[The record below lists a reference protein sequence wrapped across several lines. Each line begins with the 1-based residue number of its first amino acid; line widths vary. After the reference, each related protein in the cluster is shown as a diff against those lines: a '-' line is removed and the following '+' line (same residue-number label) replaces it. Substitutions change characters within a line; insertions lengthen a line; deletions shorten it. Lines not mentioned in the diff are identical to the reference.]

1 VKKREEDEHRPAA
14 AAARVLAAELPFSA
28 DQTEALSERLTDKDR
43 YKEAAQEL
51 SAAEG
56 FAQLRVFLCAAL
68 KTRIRYAEKGIPDEI
83 FVQTMKC
90 FSRFVGEHRASCGE
104 YGFDRGFWVGRQL
117 SLLLFRLGE
126 LEYECADYEGEKA
139 LSVHIPSDADLTPEK
154 LDRSFA
160 AAREFFAKYGDGY
173 ADYDVTYDDAKYR
186 EGNDGEYNDEPTW
199 ADEQGS
205 THYANH
211 VLLRSH
217 NSLDNGLVDVN
228 VTKQWRDG
236 NDQDGLRP
244 ASITVKLLRNGQE
257 TGSTLTLNADNKWSG
272 IFREL
277 RAYERGEQL
286 VYTVAEVAVPGY
298 TSTITGT
305 AATGFN
311 IMNTHTPGTLTI
323 SGTKTWADAGNES
336 ARPEK
341 ITVILLAG
349 GEQLAEQVVSPDAN
363 GKWSW
368 SFENLPKYSAG
379 KAIAYTIDELEVPGY
394 TKKVDGYNITNTYK
408 PAVTPSPSPTP
419 TATPAPTVSP
429 TPTPTNPPPGLD
441 ASLRGTG

>member
-1 VKKREEDEHRPAA
+1 MLTLYKEDSFTHKGLSGVRFTLAA
-14 AAARVLAAELPFSA
+14 ADEGTELVLYRKPNTSQYSTDENAGLDGYTAEVTDKTLETDAYGNVYLELMEGSYKLIEEVPSGYDGAAEIGFSVDGSGNLTALSAHDKDGKDVTDKYVSGLNTARLTVRNDSKLLTTVTAVTDWADSTPENQRVPVQVELWCGGVRMTGSEYRQTLSA
-28 DQTEALSERLTDKDR
+28 DNNWSYVWSNLPLFTD
-43 YKEAAQEL
+43 
-51 SAAEG
+51 G
-56 FAQLRVFLCAAL
+56 TV
-68 KTRIRYAEKGIPDEI
+68 
-83 FVQTMKC
+83 
-90 FSRFVGEHRASCGE
+90 
-104 YGFDRGFWVGRQL
+104 
-117 SLLLFRLGE
+117 
-126 LEYECADYEGEKA
+126 
-139 LSVHIPSDADLTPEK
+139 
-154 LDRSFA
+154 
-160 AAREFFAKYGDGY
+160 AKYTLRESMIGDTAYDPKTNGDGY

-199 ADEQGS
+199 VDEQGG

-311 IMNTHTPGTLTI
+311 IMNTHTPETLTI

-349 GEQLAEQVVSPDAN
+349 GEQLAR
-363 GKWSW
+363 
-368 SFENLPKYSAG
+368 
-379 KAIAYTIDELEVPGY
+379 
-394 TKKVDGYNITNTYK
+394 
-408 PAVTPSPSPTP
+408 
-419 TATPAPTVSP
+419 
-429 TPTPTNPPPGLD
+429 
-441 ASLRGTG
+441 ASSQP

>member
-1 VKKREEDEHRPAA
+1 MEKLKKLMEDIDMPAEA
-14 AAARVLAAELPFSA
+14 AERVLAAELPFSA

-173 ADYDVTYDDAKYR
+173 AEAKFFCYSWLLAPAL
-186 EGNDGEYNDEPTW
+186 GKLLPPTSKI
-199 ADEQGS
+199 ALFQRRFKIVK
-205 THYANH
+205 T
-211 VLLRSH
+211 
-217 NSLDNGLVDVN
+217 
-228 VTKQWRDG
+228 
-236 NDQDGLRP
+236 DQD
-244 ASITVKLLRNGQE
+244 
-257 TGSTLTLNADNKWSG
+257 
-272 IFREL
+272 
-277 RAYERGEQL
+277 
-286 VYTVAEVAVPGY
+286 
-298 TSTITGT
+298 
-305 AATGFN
+305 
-311 IMNTHTPGTLTI
+311 
-323 SGTKTWADAGNES
+323 
-336 ARPEK
+336 
-341 ITVILLAG
+341 
-349 GEQLAEQVVSPDAN
+349 
-363 GKWSW
+363 
-368 SFENLPKYSAG
+368 SAG
-379 KAIAYTIDELEVPGY
+379 YIPWVFKKHDLKPEDFPENTTLQKNMKAFVLSGG
-394 TKKVDGYNITNTYK
+394 KVGEALGVIE
-408 PAVTPSPSPTP
+408 
-419 TATPAPTVSP
+419 
-429 TPTPTNPPPGLD
+429 
-441 ASLRGTG
+441 